1 MHWSLGN
8 QILEKAS
15 CLEAFGLQHAPH
27 NNSVLR
33 VNLRCQWR
41 KVSTVSMYDTVQQ
54 TF

>member
-1 MHWSLGN
+1 MHWLLGN
-8 QILEKAS
+8 QILERGSFLK
-15 CLEAFGLQHAPH
+15 AFGLQHASH

-41 KVSTVSMYDTVQQ
+41 KASTVSMYITVQQ